1 MLKVEE
7 HIEKAIDRI
16 YDLYHQANAGAL
28 ELWKSDMVLS
38 WHWWVGV
45 GLFVLPWIFWA
56 AVRKKESTHRLLLA
70 GFVVLILSSFCDAV
84 GTAMRL
90 WDYNTQVIPLI
101 PPYAPWDFTLL
112 PVTAM
117 LFYQFKPKWNP
128 YLKAAVFAA
137 IGSFV
142 VQPVFEWVN
151 FYEPYGWKDWYSF
164 PLLFGIYLLGY
175 YFVTRV
181 RFEKL

>member
-1 MLKVEE
+1 MLTGACQSLTGARMRPAAAVYPKTIVAVRCRMLKVGE
-7 HIEKAIDRI
+7 HIEKAIDLI

-28 ELWKSDMVLS
+28 ELWKNDIVFT

-56 AVRKKESTHRLLLA
+56 VVRKKESTHRLLLA

-117 LFYQFKPKWNP
+117 LF
-128 YLKAAVFAA
+128 
-137 IGSFV
+137 
-142 VQPVFEWVN
+142 
-151 FYEPYGWKDWYSF
+151 
-164 PLLFGIYLLGY
+164 
-175 YFVTRV
+175 
-181 RFEKL
+181 